1 MNHPR
6 RHACAI
12 CGEEQ
17 HGDETRFLV
26 AESRWD
32 DKLTVLE
39 WNEQMASRA
48 GIHIACSL
56 NHVEELVVH
65 WMTTGSL
72 DYPFARASLGS
83 RNWQR
88 RVGPD
93 YRVDLSGARM
103 LGELAVH
110 RDSVERVLADNPQSL
125 QVILDALVDA
135 LQRETMNLGER
146 TAPREKRLLD
156 EQEREEFSLAS
167 SKS

>member
-1 MNHPR
+1 
-6 RHACAI
+6 
-12 CGEEQ
+12 
-17 HGDETRFLV
+17 
-26 AESRWD
+26 
-32 DKLTVLE
+32 
-39 WNEQMASRA
+39 
-48 GIHIACSL
+48 
-56 NHVEELVVH
+56 
-65 WMTTGSL
+65 
-72 DYPFARASLGS
+72 
-83 RNWQR
+83 
-88 RVGPD
+88 
-93 YRVDLSGARM
+93 M